1 VKPSVIIAL
10 AVAALTACHDGA
22 RPIAPVA
29 DLVVNAVDIESKGTD
44 QGLSLGRGLWW
55 RDGMIVEDLGTLG
68 SATAFP
74 ALQLPLPP
82 ASDGASRFLPI
93 DLGTPGVT
101 SIATGINGQDQVVGS
116 SFDADRHN
124 HAMRWDKGIATEL
137 GTLGG
142 ASAGALDINDGGQVV
157 GWSDVT
163 GGGFHAVLWD
173 NEAPND
179 LGTLGGYNSQAFGI
193 NNLGDVTGWS
203 LEPQDDSRF
212 QAHPVLWQNGTIMNL
227 GTLGSATW
235 GEAWEINDGGQIVGR
250 GWPTTNFTAVLW
262 DAGTMIDLGVPG
274 TFGIAQSI
282 NARGQIVGQSGA
294 TPFFWENGTLRFL
307 DKLAGRDCDASDI
320 NEQAQV
326 VGWCLVDV
334 WTPHAVL
341 WEDGRPIDLT
351 PGGGAS
357 AALGIN
363 ARGDIVGVA
372 TAANGEAH
380 ATLWIR
386 VAPPGPGPLPLP

>member
-1 VKPSVIIAL
+1 MRRQLVLSLTVAVL
-10 AVAALTACHDGA
+10 AACRDGA
-22 RPIAPVA
+22 QPVAPVA
-29 DLVVNAVDIESKGTD
+29 NVVGDVANAATD

-55 RDGMIVEDLGTLG
+55 RDGMIVEDLSTLG
-68 SATAFP
+68 SGTAFP
-74 ALQLPLPP
+74 ALPLPLPP
-82 ASDGASRFLPI
+82 ASDGASLFFPT

-101 SIATGINGQDQVVGS
+101 SIATGINGQGQVVGS
-116 SFDADRHN
+116 SFDANRHN

-179 LGTLGGYNSQAFGI
+179 LGTLGGFNSQAFGI
-193 NNLGDVTGWS
+193 NALGDVAGWS

-212 QAHPVLWQNGTIMNL
+212 QAHPVLWQNGTIINL

-235 GEAWEINDGGQIVGR
+235 GEASEINDGGQVVGR

-262 DAGTMIDLGVPG
+262 DAGTMIDLGLPSP
-274 TFGIAQSI
+274 FGIAHSI
-282 NARGQIVGQSGA
+282 NARGQIVGQSGP

-307 DKLAGRDCDASDI
+307 VKLAGRDCVASDI
-320 NEQAQV
+320 NNRAQV
-326 VGWCLVDV
+326 VGWCLVDD
-334 WTPHAVL
+334 WTAHAVL

-357 AALGIN
+357 AALAIN
-363 ARGDIVGVA
+363 ARGDIVGMT
-372 TAANGEAH
+372 TAPNGEAR
-380 ATLWIR
+380 ATRWIR
-386 VAPPGPGPLPLP
+386 VEALAPEPLPLP